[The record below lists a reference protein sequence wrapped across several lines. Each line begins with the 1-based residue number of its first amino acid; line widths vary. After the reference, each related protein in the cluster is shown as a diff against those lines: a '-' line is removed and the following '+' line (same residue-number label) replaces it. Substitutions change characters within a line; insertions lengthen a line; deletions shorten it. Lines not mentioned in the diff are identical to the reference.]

1 MSPPRARRRP
11 TANQQAVVE
20 ILQGSSHFRS
30 AQELYVELHAQRL
43 ARVGLTTVY
52 RILQSLTAQNITEA
66 QRAEDGET
74 LYRLR
79 TATGHRHYLVC
90 RRCGHAVGFT
100 PTDFELDAS
109 QLARKHRYTDVTHH
123 IDLYGNC
130 PDCTRE

>member
-20 ILQGSSHFRS
+20 ILHGSSHFRS
-30 AQELYVELHAQRL
+30 AQDLYVELRAQRP

-90 RRCGHAVGFT
+90 RRCRHAVGFT
-100 PTDFELDAS
+100 PTDFEFDAS